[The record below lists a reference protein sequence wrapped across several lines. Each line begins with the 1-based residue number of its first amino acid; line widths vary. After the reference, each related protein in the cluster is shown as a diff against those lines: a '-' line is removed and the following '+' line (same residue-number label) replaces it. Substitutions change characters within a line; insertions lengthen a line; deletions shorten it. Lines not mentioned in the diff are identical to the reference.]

1 MAEARSKVMSL
12 RLSEEMAAEIGAVA
26 STDGVPVTE
35 AIREAIANH
44 IKTRRASKD
53 FKQRLQKRLED
64 DREMLER
71 LAE

>member
-12 RLSEEMAAEIGAVA
+12 RLSEEMAREIAAVA
-26 STDGVPVTE
+26 RTDDMPVTE

-44 IKTRRASKD
+44 IATRQASKD
-53 FKQRLQKRLED
+53 FKQRLQKRLEE
-64 DREMLER
+64 DREILER